1 MGHLSFNND
10 GPLESTLSP
19 LPYGWA
25 PGLLGVGIAGA
36 LSFAS
41 TTILFLYMTY
51 AWINWNRQPTK
62 ARRLGQE
69 DDNQPKS
76 PDLSLGL
83 DVKYL
88 VSSQGSSRAG
98 SNTNVDK
105 LFSAEVAKPRADS
118 LEDTSTGQVV
128 VHTDLAA
135 AEPTNPFLVLIY
147 NMLIADGISSLEFML
162 NLVWVSRDGIF
173 VPSTACTLQAV
184 AAGAGA
190 FSPAVFLAIIAL
202 HTYLAV
208 VWGVKIG
215 QGLLRWYLF
224 GAWGSIMLLPLLGL
238 AISRNGEGNG
248 GWYVRGDTWVSQ
260 SLPSGGLL
268 MCFAVTGELTFVCL
282 NSVLPTVCMKD
293 LGSGRSSCL
302 SSSA

>member
-1 MGHLSFNND
+1 MGHLSFKND
-10 GPLESTLSP
+10 GPLESTVSP

-41 TTILFLYMTY
+41 TTVLFLYMTY
-51 AWINWNRQPTK
+51 AWINWNRQPKK
-62 ARRLGQE
+62 ALRLGQE
-69 DDNQPKS
+69 DNNQPKS

-88 VSSQGSSRAG
+88 VSSQGNSRAG

-105 LFSAEVAKPRADS
+105 LFSAEAAKPRAGS
-118 LEDTSTGQVV
+118 LEDTSAEPVVGQA
-128 VHTDLAA
+128 DLAA

-147 NMLIADGISSLEFML
+147 NLLIADGISSLEFTL

-173 VPSTACTLQAV
+173 VPSAACTLQAV

-190 FSPAVFLAIIAL
+190 FSPSVFLAIIAL

-215 QGLLRWYLF
+215 QGLLRWCLV
-224 GAWGSIMLLPLLGL
+224 GAWGFIVLMPLLGL

-248 GWYVRGDTWVSQ
+248 GWFVRGDTWVSQ
-260 SLPSGGLL
+260 PPLSRGLL
-268 MCFAVTGELTFVCL
+268 MCFAMRGELTLVCL
-282 NSVLPTVCMKD
+282 NSVPPTAHTKSF
-293 LGSGRSSCL
+293 GSGRSLCL
-302 SSSA
+302 SLSV